1 KWCYDYKERI
11 QNQVESTFC
20 LKELRDINDC
30 FDLKLVIEV
39 GIEGGWAK
47 CNLLYNSAALMAIE
61 AKQIAR
67 QFATV
72 FRNCTFDPEQKL
84 EEISLL
90 DKAERETV
98 CYEWNRTEA
107 KMSGKSVAEL
117 FEEQVKKA
125 PEAVALESEGE
136 QVTYEGL
143 NRRAN
148 RL

>member
-1 KWCYDYKERI
+1 
-11 QNQVESTFC
+11 
-20 LKELRDINDC
+20 
-30 FDLKLVIEV
+30 
-39 GIEGGWAK
+39 
-47 CNLLYNSAALMAIE
+47 MAIE

-90 DKAERETV
+90 DKAEQETV

-125 PEAVALESEGE
+125 PEAMTLKSEDE
-136 QVTYEGL
+136 QVTYKEL
-143 NRRAN
+143 NKKTN
-148 RL
+148 RLNKYL